1 MSKKDIP
8 VQYGL
13 LITQQTDTG
22 VKTFTGW
29 LPENVQYKMSST
41 FESPF
46 QPFMDGKLAVG
57 MRMLGLS
64 AMSSAMTAQVWS
76 GSSTPE
82 MSIECKIYAENDPIK
97 EIREPI
103 LTLLSMVTPS
113 ESSGNMGGLTDG
125 MLIPPGPHLEGSAL
139 ADAVV
144 NEVTKINETAGSMLG
159 GIVNSVKNY
168 TNNSS
173 SSTTDTSKQLNGNPI
188 KADTWLKSGCIK
200 NQISVQ
206 LGNLMYFPSV
216 VVTDVDCDFPIRP
229 HYLTGF
235 PIAATVTISFKPLF
249 LPTIEEQKTIFM
261 SNQNE

>member
-8 VQYGL
+8 IRYGV
-13 LITQQTDTG
+13 LITQQTDTD

-29 LPENVQYKMSST
+29 LPENIQYKMSST

-46 QPFMDGKLAVG
+46 QPFMDNKLAVG

-82 MSIECKIYAENDPIK
+82 MSIECKLYAEDNPII
-97 EIREPI
+97 EIKKPL

-113 ESSGNMGGLTDG
+113 ESSGSSTGGLTDG

-139 ADAVV
+139 ADATV
-144 NEVTKINETAGSMLG
+144 NAVTKVNETAGKVLG
-159 GIVNSVKNY
+159 GMVNAVKNLA
-168 TNNSS
+168 TNGTDA
-173 SSTTDTSKQLNGNPI
+173 TTDTSKQLNGNPI

-206 LGNLMYFPSV
+206 LGKIMYFPSV
-216 VVTDVDCDFPIRP
+216 VITDVECDFPIRP

-249 LPTIEEQKTIFM
+249 MPTMEAQKEIFM
-261 SNQNE
+261 SEL